1 MAWLAALVVKLALL
15 PTVTAIA
22 PCVMVPVVAT
32 AVRLRPTLEAANTM
46 APVVV
51 IAASPVPVVFTAT
64 VPPTVSVPG
73 LPIVMAWLAALVV
86 KLALLPTV
94 TAIAPCVMVP
104 VVATAVRLRPTLEA
118 ANTMAP
124 VALVIAASPVPVV
137 FTATVPPTVSV
148 PGLPIVM
155 AWLAALVVKLALV
168 PTETA
173 IAPCVMVPVVATA
186 VRLRPTLE
194 AANTIPVALVIVASP
209 VPLVVSAIVP
219 ATARLFSSTELFAGL
234 AVKSALVPTV
244 TSPLCVMPAAVT
256 VRVPLIVMAGRTTA
270 SVSKMVTLASPPPEG
285 TKVTVPVKAL
295 FTSVKQD
302 RKLRPCCR

>member
-1 MAWLAALVVKLALL
+1 
-15 PTVTAIA
+15 
-22 PCVMVPVVAT
+22 
-32 AVRLRPTLEAANTM
+32 
-46 APVVV
+46 
-51 IAASPVPVVFTAT
+51 
-64 VPPTVSVPG
+64 
-73 LPIVMAWLAALVV
+73 
-86 KLALLPTV
+86 
-94 TAIAPCVMVP
+94 
-104 VVATAVRLRPTLEA
+104 
-118 ANTMAP
+118 
-124 VALVIAASPVPVV
+124 
-137 FTATVPPTVSV
+137 
-148 PGLPIVM
+148 
-155 AWLAALVVKLALV
+155 
-168 PTETA
+168 
-173 IAPCVMVPVVATA
+173 MVPVVATA

-295 FTSVKQD
+295 LMLFKTEW
-302 RKLRPCCR
+302 KLRQCCQ